1 MVSYRS
7 VDDREVFSRKIPSH
21 LIGPWTPLLGFR
33 IPVQSTTTGLRRGSQ
48 PWTPLL
54 GSIIITGVQPGKI
67 LRWTAFV
74 GSGRGPLAYMT
85 EAAGAMRKM
94 MIDCPIPLTERN

>member
-21 LIGPWTPLLGFR
+21 LIGPWTPLPATGFR
-33 IPVQSTTTGLRRGSQ
+33 NSIQPTTSGLRRGSQ
-48 PWTPLL
+48 PWTPVHIGLE
-54 GSIIITGVQPGKI
+54 SINTGVQPGKI

-85 EAAGAMRKM
+85 KAAGVMRM
-94 MIDCPIPLTERN
+94 R

>member
-7 VDDREVFSRKIPSH
+7 VDDREVFQGIIPSH
-21 LIGPWTPLLGFR
+21 RVGPWTPLLVFR
-33 IPVQSTTTGLRRGSQ
+33 NPVHTTTTGLRRGSQ

-54 GSIIITGVQPGKI
+54 EYIITGVQPGKI

-85 EAAGAMRKM
+85 EAAGAVRMR
-94 MIDCPIPLTERN
+94 